1 MKGISISVCLKKYLD
16 PLLMYKYSIEKVLH
30 LKAQT
35 HFIKK
40 GGDVVLSEGTKHTM
54 HHLDLGQN

>member
-1 MKGISISVCLKKYLD
+1 
-16 PLLMYKYSIEKVLH
+16 MYKYSMEKVLH